1 MQFLEIK
8 IKYSRKRKYHSG
20 NIKID
25 SITYRLKTGIDSSSI
40 FFFPHQHII
49 TFLKRK
55 KKHYHILAK
64 TLHQRLS
71 AQFVSS
77 LVSQYIHL
85 EPNIHGSKV
94 IANETHSKLIKAS
107 LHMELFL
114 INSIWGHSDE
124 RSASFHFS

>member
-25 SITYRLKTGIDSSSI
+25 SITYQLKTGIDSCSI
-40 FFFPHQHII
+40 FFPPSTYNKIFE
-49 TFLKRK
+49 K
-55 KKHYHILAK
+55 KKKNHYHILAK